1 MWWWTPLLGALLAT
15 WPASRFTI
23 CNLQYI
29 DSFGCSQN
37 LRQLL
42 IFYQEACSNVTNLRG
57 LLKSH
62 LHLQNIPGSFDKTEF
77 LISCKKMFQVW
88 RIEDMQVIFWR
99 VYSILLGVTIQF
111 FYHLLT
117 GGCYSKWGLG
127 EILHWR
133 RVHYFCQV
141 YILQIPLLSFTITFR
156 SFKKKETNVCVT
168 WDLL

>member
-1 MWWWTPLLGALLAT
+1 MASGCLSHTMWWWTLLLGALLAT

-111 FYHLLT
+111 FIIYLQVVAIPSEAWGKFFT
-117 GGCYSKWGLG
+117 GDAYIIFARSTFSKAP
-127 EILHWR
+127 
-133 RVHYFCQV
+133 FS
-141 YILQIPLLSFTITFR
+141 PSP
-156 SFKKKETNVCVT
+156 
-168 WDLL
+168 